1 MGYRLGITVALALGV
16 AAAAFAAFSTAG
28 VRDDAAPTTTVK
40 VGVREWAFDLSQ
52 ESAPAGTVTFAI
64 TNTGQSEPHDFAVD
78 GRTSAVVMPGE
89 STTLT
94 VDFDQPGVYPY
105 VDTRADTDHEMYGSF
120 TVTGTVV
127 TTTAASTTVAQTT
140 TTATPTVSRSSLPL
154 KHVAD
159 APLPGEASRFD
170 YQSVDPS
177 RRRLFIAHMGD
188 GHVVVFD
195 LARRRVVKDIPNVP
209 DAHGV
214 LVAPKLRRL
223 YVAATGDG
231 QLVTFEERTFRQVR
245 RSPAGSYPDGIAYDS
260 RDELVFVSD
269 ESGHQEKV
277 FHSRTGAPAGS
288 VALPADAGNVQ
299 YDAPSRRILV
309 AAGSKNVLAVID
321 PRRRRIVRQVELP
334 GCDHAHGLHLDTVRR
349 LAFVACE
356 GNAKLLLLDL
366 KTMRVLQT
374 QSVGDDPDVLDFD
387 PGLRRLYVAAESG
400 VVSVFAEKN
409 RRLTKIGE
417 AKLEDNAHSVAV
429 DPRTHLVYFPLEDVG
444 GKPVLRIMRPTET
457 GRAAAS

>member
-1 MGYRLGITVALALGV
+1 MRSRSARPQRCSRRSRPPASAT
-16 AAAAFAAFSTAG
+16 SS
-28 VRDDAAPTTTVK
+28 PTTTVK

-52 ESAPAGTVTFAI
+52 ESAPVGTVAFAI
-64 TNTGQSEPHDFAVD
+64 TNTGQSEPHDFAVN
-78 GRTSAVVMPGE
+78 GRTSAVLMPGE

-94 VDFDQPGVYPY
+94 VDFSRPGVYPY

-120 TVTGTVV
+120 TVTGTAA
-127 TTTAASTTVAQTT
+127 TTAATTTVRADDDDRGAAVTT
-140 TTATPTVSRSSLPL
+140 PSSLPL
-154 KHVAD
+154 KRVAD
-159 APLPGEASRFD
+159 VPLPGDASRFD

-195 LARRRVVKDIPNVP
+195 LARRRVVKDIADMP

-214 LVAPKLRRL
+214 LVVPKLRRL
-223 YVAATGDG
+223 YVAATGES
-231 QLVTFEERTFRQVR
+231 QLVTFDERTFRQVR
-245 RSPAGSYPDGIAYDS
+245 RAPAGSYPDGIAYDS
-260 RDELVFVSD
+260 RDDLVFVSD
-269 ESGHQEKV
+269 EHGNQEKV
-277 FHSRTGAPAGS
+277 FHARTGAPAGS
-288 VALPADAGNVQ
+288 VALPSDAGNVQ
-299 YDAPSRRILV
+299 YDAPSGRILV
-309 AAGSKNVLAVID
+309 AAGAKNVLAVID
-321 PRRRRIVRQVELP
+321 PRRRRIVRQVALP
-334 GCDHAHGLHLDTVRR
+334 GCDHAHGLHLDTARR

-356 GNAKLLLLDL
+356 ANAKLLLLDL

-387 PGLRRLYVAAESG
+387 AGLRRLYVAAESG

-444 GKPVLRIMRPTET
+444 GKPVLRIMRPTGA
-457 GRAAAS
+457 GRAAVS

>member
-1 MGYRLGITVALALGV
+1 MTGRFGITVAVVLG
-16 AAAAFAAFSTAG
+16 AAATAFAALSTAG
-28 VRDDAAPTTTVK
+28 VRDDAAATTTVK

-52 ESAPAGTVTFAI
+52 ESASVGTVTFAV
-64 TNTGQSEPHDFAVD
+64 TNTGQAEPHDFAVN
-78 GRTSAVVMPGE
+78 GRTSAVLMPGE

-94 VDFDQPGVYPY
+94 VDFTRPGVYPY

-120 TVTGTVV
+120 TITGTAATTAATTTVAQP
-127 TTTAASTTVAQTT
+127 TTTAAPAA
-140 TTATPTVSRSSLPL
+140 TASSLPL

-159 APLPGEASRFD
+159 VALPGNASRFD

-188 GHVVVFD
+188 GHAVVFD
-195 LARRRVVKDIPNVP
+195 LARRRVVKDIANVP

-214 LVAPKLRRL
+214 LVVPKLRRF
-223 YVAATGDG
+223 YVAATGANE
-231 QLVTFEERTFRQVR
+231 LVTFDERTFRQVR
-245 RSPAGSYPDGIAYDS
+245 RAPAGSYPDGIAYDS

-269 ESGHQEKV
+269 EHGNQEKV
-277 FHSRTGAPAGS
+277 FRARTGAPAGS
-288 VALPADAGNVQ
+288 VQLPSDAGNVQ
-299 YDAPSRRILV
+299 YDAPSGRILV
-309 AAGSKNVLAVID
+309 AAGAKNVLAVID
-321 PRRRRIVRQVELP
+321 PRRRKIVRQVALP
-334 GCDHAHGLHLDTVRR
+334 GCDHAHGLHLDSARR

-356 GNAKLLLLDL
+356 ANAKLLLLDL
-366 KTMRVLQT
+366 KTMRVRQT

-387 PGLRRLYVAAESG
+387 SGLKRLYVAAESG

-417 AKLEDNAHSVAV
+417 AKLEDSAHTIAV

-444 GKPVLRIMRPTET
+444 GTPVLRIMRPTGT
-457 GRAAAS
+457 GRAAVA